1 MKSIFKGETQIVDR
15 ARLESGWS
23 SFDEEEIVW
32 LLDYQKHIRAIV
44 SRAMATYLVL
54 FLCLGLVM
62 SLSGVSPLAKNDLMP
77 KVLLVFVGLA
87 LLLALANTLSE
98 NFSEYRQS
106 WSTLLRRQL
115 PLSIF
120 ARRD

>member
-1 MKSIFKGETQIVDR
+1 VKDISNSETQLVDR
-15 ARLESGWS
+15 TRLESGWA
-23 SFDEEEIVW
+23 SFNEEEIAW
-32 LLDYQKHIRAIV
+32 LLDYQKHIRVII

-62 SLSGVSPLAKNDLMP
+62 SFSGVSPLAKNGLMP
-77 KVLLVFVGLA
+77 KVLLIFVGLA

-98 NFSEYRQS
+98 NFSEYRQG